1 MKLNSILNPISAALL
16 TATLCIPAIAA
27 QPEVSAYF
35 LSGPA
40 ATAGTQPWYASLDNL
55 EQMSQNIANKK
66 APFNSLVLSFVQPS
80 LVNYEPFSLANTG
93 LFGYVYNA
101 GTSSRKM
108 ATSEQAKA
116 DFARL
121 KDIIGR
127 LKAHGIDVYI
137 AVGGWNFSC
146 QPEIYDATTGKTDAC
161 GNEEGAVY
169 DTFPNPMTSSQIP
182 RPQFE
187 SKIIGAEADK
197 AYRALVSL
205 ANDLGATGID
215 VDYEEFWHADINAK
229 QWKLTPDTIGSA
241 PASNFETLT
250 TAQLMEKG
258 GIGNG
263 AGDNVYDDEMKIVD
277 GAAAL
282 PRAMPFTIEKFNAIL
297 KSIYKAADEIA
308 PALKISIAAPAVG
321 GLPNMSAN
329 YGTVATNADV
339 YGGAWWGG
347 NLYGLVYNTALL
359 YPQTIDRLNHIGV
372 MSYDLDENDCGGD
385 SQIPCDLPGQV
396 GFYMGQ
402 YHNWLKS
409 ANETAA
415 HHTLV
420 KGAKN
425 WSAASV
431 QPQRLLIKPPITV
444 GFEVGKP
451 ATGNLPLTRAN
462 LNAIVDQ
469 TVKYNPA
476 GIIMWDLFKDLR
488 HDGANWQPDWAT
500 PNDVLITV
508 CEKMGLQGEK
518 YDCAS
523 DIPGNK

>member
-1 MKLNSILNPISAALL
+1 MKLKSVLNPISAALL
-16 TATLCIPAIAA
+16 AAALCAPAVAA
-27 QPEVSAYF
+27 QPEISAYF

-55 EQMSQNIANKK
+55 EQMSQSIANKK

-80 LVNYEPFSLANTG
+80 LVKYEPFSLANTG
-93 LFGYVYNA
+93 LFGYVYDANA
-101 GTSSRKM
+101 KSESSVNI
-108 ATSEQAKA
+108 EQAQA
-116 DFARL
+116 DF
-121 KDIIGR
+121 GR
-127 LKAHGIDVYI
+127 LKAIIGQLKGNGIDVYI

-146 QPEIYDATTGKTDAC
+146 QPEIYDATAGKVDAC

-182 RPQFE
+182 RAAFE

-205 ANDLGATGID
+205 AKDLGATGID

-241 PASNFETLT
+241 PGSNFEKLT
-250 TAQLMEKG
+250 TAQLMDKG
-258 GIGNG
+258 GIANG
-263 AGDNVYDDEMKIVD
+263 RGDNVYDDNMKIVA
-277 GAAAL
+277 GADKI
-282 PRAMPFTIEKFNAIL
+282 PRAMPFTVDKFNAIL

-308 PALKISIAAPAVG
+308 PELKISTAAPAVG
-321 GLPNMSAN
+321 ALPNMSAN

-359 YPQTIDRLNHIGV
+359 YPESIDRLNHIGV
-372 MSYDLDENDCGGD
+372 MSYDLDETDCGSD
-385 SQIPCDLPGQV
+385 SEIPCDLPGQV
-396 GFYMGQ
+396 GFYLGQ
-402 YHNWLKS
+402 YQNWLKA
-409 ANETAA
+409 ANATAS

-425 WSAASV
+425 WAAASI

-451 ATGNLPLTRAN
+451 ATGNLPLTHAD

-469 TVKYNPA
+469 TVKYSPT

-488 HDGANWQPDWAT
+488 HDGGNWQSDWAT
-500 PNDVLITV
+500 PNDVLTTV
-508 CEKMGLQGEK
+508 CEKMGLQGEH
-518 YDCAS
+518 YDCTS
-523 DIPGNK
+523 EVPETK